1 MMMPRERE
9 RNLDIHPS
17 HPSWTDETETK
28 SIERKRVDGDQM
40 IPAPPIHPHVPCV
53 GRMCVHFTPRGRA
66 KKKNKIKKRTETMC
80 CRPWSVRPSIHRQ
93 HPDTPAHHQSANG
106 HFSLPCFP
114 EKEIERRRRRE
125 RYRYCCWKRYP
136 VPPPPPP
143 YLPPSL
149 SHWVPPFLSH
159 TGTQD
164 DPAKWHPSTFSS
176 SSFCSSSVRLTHSA
190 AAAALYIRVLCS
202 LVYVCMSCRMIII
215 ISVPALFSACNPIIS
230 SFLPPL
236 CLLLPFIIYKY
247 PKGFSVCSFSGP
259 MRRPKTYIPTTFQ

>member
-40 IPAPPIHPHVPCV
+40 IPAPLIHPHVPCV

-114 EKEIERRRRRE
+114 EKEIERRRRE

-143 YLPPSL
+143 YLPLLSL
-149 SHWVPPFLSH
+149 TGFRHFWVTLGHKMIRQSDTRALFLL
-159 TGTQD
+159 
-164 DPAKWHPSTFSS
+164 PVFVAR
-176 SSFCSSSVRLTHSA
+176 RLDLHILLLLL
-190 AAAALYIRVLCS
+190 LYIYVSFALLCTC
-202 LVYVCMSCRMIII
+202 VCL
-215 ISVPALFSACNPIIS
+215 AEW
-230 SFLPPL
+230 
-236 CLLLPFIIYKY
+236 
-247 PKGFSVCSFSGP
+247 
-259 MRRPKTYIPTTFQ
+259 

>member
-1 MMMPRERE
+1 MDSDVDELFSVIISLIQLMMMPRERE

-40 IPAPPIHPHVPCV
+40 IPAPLIHPHVPCV

-114 EKEIERRRRRE
+114 EKEIERRRRESDTATAAGNVIR
-125 RYRYCCWKRYP
+125 
-136 VPPPPPP
+136 
-143 YLPPSL
+143 
-149 SHWVPPFLSH
+149 FL
-159 TGTQD
+159 
-164 DPAKWHPSTFSS
+164 
-176 SSFCSSSVRLTHSA
+176 R
-190 AAAALYIRVLCS
+190 
-202 LVYVCMSCRMIII
+202 
-215 ISVPALFSACNPIIS
+215 
-230 SFLPPL
+230 
-236 CLLLPFIIYKY
+236 LLLLTSPLLSLT
-247 PKGFSVCSFSGP
+247 GFRHF
-259 MRRPKTYIPTTFQ
+259 